1 MADKKNE
8 FLMYK
13 GRPLVRNGNTIY
25 YGNMNEEYVIML
37 QIADHIKVKDLEV
50 ADRISVQLIST
61 DTNLSPRNRI
71 IRKTENNSARCFWFV
86 FWVGSFSITK
96 SLGYLSAMFF

>member
-50 ADRISVQLIST
+50 ADRISVKLIST

-71 IRKTENNSARCFWFV
+71 IRKTEKRGLYSALDIGHVWLVRELE
-86 FWVGSFSITK
+86 K
-96 SLGYLSAMFF
+96 